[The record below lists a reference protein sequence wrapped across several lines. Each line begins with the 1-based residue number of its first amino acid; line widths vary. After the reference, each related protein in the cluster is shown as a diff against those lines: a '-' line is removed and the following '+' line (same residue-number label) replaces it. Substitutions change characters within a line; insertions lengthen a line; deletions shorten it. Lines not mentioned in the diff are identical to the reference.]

1 MPKPV
6 PKRDYEPCPI
16 SGEPIKNI
24 LTAIMHPQTG
34 RPANFDSVLQQLEQ
48 HEQLEENERIC
59 YLGKGEFGIV
69 QENPNGKPRF
79 TIRKRISYE
88 EESNRCEWRKELS
101 PGISRDYD
109 PHPERLSELYKE
121 AEEVVG
127 SNGFGRSQAPSIY
140 LPKND

>member
-1 MPKPV
+1 MPKPI
-6 PKRDYEPCPI
+6 PERSYEPCPI
-16 SGEPIKNI
+16 SGEPVTNI
-24 LTAIMHPQTG
+24 LTAIVHPQTG
-34 RPANFDSVLQQLEQ
+34 RPANFDSVLQLLEQ
-48 HEQLEENERIC
+48 QEHLEEGERVC

-69 QENPNGKPRF
+69 KENPKGKPRF
-79 TIRKRISYE
+79 EIRKRIPYE

-109 PHPERLSELYKE
+109 PEPERLSVLHKE

-127 SNGFGRSQAPSIY
+127 NNGFGRSQPPSIY